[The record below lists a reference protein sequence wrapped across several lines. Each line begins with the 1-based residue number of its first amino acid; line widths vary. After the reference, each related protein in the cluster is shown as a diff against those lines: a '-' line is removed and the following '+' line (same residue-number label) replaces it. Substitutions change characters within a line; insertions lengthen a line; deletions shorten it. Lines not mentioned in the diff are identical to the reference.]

1 MTSNAD
7 TTSQDEVPEQL
18 KNRVKASYDAIAVE
32 YNDWTKDHWQIKTK
46 YLDKLLAHIDAS
58 GLDSDTAA
66 QQQQQQP
73 RRYLELGCG
82 AGVPILDTLLS
93 RDTTTTVVAN
103 DLSTAQIDLARKHL
117 AKYHTDTADAG
128 GQTDRVTYTPGDMLA
143 LDFPACSFDAVI
155 ALYSICHLPR
165 AEQVDML
172 RKISGWV
179 KPGGGVLVNV
189 INEPMKGLTLDTWIA
204 EDKGWMYWS
213 GLGPEQT
220 VEVVAGTGLEVV
232 ETAEDGGVDDTFFW
246 IIARK
251 KDEGVA

>member
-7 TTSQDEVPEQL
+7 VATQDEVPEQL
-18 KNRVKASYDAIAVE
+18 KDRVKASYDAIAVE

-58 GLDSDTAA
+58 GVDSDTAA
-66 QQQQQQP
+66 QQP
-73 RRYLELGCG
+73 KSRRYLELGCG
-82 AGVPILDTLLS
+82 AGVPILETLLS
-93 RDTTTTVVAN
+93 RDTTTSVVAN

-117 AKYHTDTADAG
+117 AKYHTDTASA
-128 GQTDRVTYTPGDMLA
+128 GQTDRVTYAPGDMLA
-143 LDFPACSFDAVI
+143 LDFPAGSFDAII

-220 VEVVAGTGLEVV
+220 LEVVAETGLEVV
-232 ETAEDGGVDDTFFW
+232 EAAEDGGVDDTFFW
-246 IIARK
+246 IIAKK
-251 KDEGVA
+251 KDGGGV